1 VRGWERAVAIFVG
14 KNTGLAHLILVY
26 RNLIPVTEVGRVRV
40 ARLAKVFK
48 LVKILEYHEVVPASV
63 LAEVLQLVVI

>member
-1 VRGWERAVAIFVG
+1 VRRWERAIAIFVG

-26 RNLIPVTEVGRVRV
+26 RNLIPVAKVGRVRV

-48 LVKILEYHEVVPASV
+48 LVKILEDHKVVPASV
-63 LAEVLQLVVI
+63 LAKVF